1 MKTQNVALFP
11 FVFFFFQKLPLTI
24 QVIQKNTNAVSD
36 VRAVIPNS
44 RAD

>member
-11 FVFFFFQKLPLTI
+11 SVYLVQKLPLTI

-36 VRAVIPNS
+36 VRAVIPKT